1 MSTSFKENIYKL
13 LSIVVKT
20 NLEIIYDDG
29 IDICNIIKLFFSDYV
44 IFLTS
49 KYFFYNFDIFCLKKN
64 LLKYF
69 DKYDVIYLN
78 YTNKNKIINL
88 INIINNFIK
97 NSDIHTKN
105 KFMNIL
111 IQEKYFKN
119 IVHKRMKEIY
129 FSDNNIEPSILYKK
143 ILFANQ
149 ELFLPFNNYVIK
161 KMEYKLRTFC
171 QIAEKLGAEKIIIEY
186 SNNIENTTKTNIN
199 TNVLNIGFG
208 GKVDNNENINN
219 SIKIVLEYPNNT
231 YDINLNKYY
240 IINSILDE
248 NDFMITKQEFE
259 SDLELRFLIDARCV
273 NLIHK
278 YHTNFIISHMNNI
291 EQKIFMKASK
301 YGLDMGH
308 CKINNENT
316 KISILIEF
324 VPLHNNFNIIDGTN
338 IHVLREGFVY
348 LSNIIKMEN
357 SYTKLLGF
365 IKSHLNA
372 IEKKWIQLPY
382 QYNYINDI
390 SKIYYTIFNLNFK
403 DNELELLLRKYFE
416 NNLHWDTFI
425 KFRDLIL
432 KGSDNELDK
441 INFIT
446 FQFYDI
452 LNCKKNIM
460 DNINKYIY
468 NEYDTFNNKQRNN
481 INNVSNSNNSEENV
495 VNLDELENSDF
506 DFDDSV
512 SFEDFEKKT
521 YKNNYNFFEENRNK
535 IIKILITSFKK
546 SFYFKGGLSDNV
558 FDSQLLIKKI
568 KNIIYFYFDYE
579 MKSLNEEYEACVLNK
594 NNIDFNYL
602 IDEII
607 NTVSIKILV
616 NNNYKKNDTTPK
628 LKNNKEDKI
637 SLLVRQKKI
646 FINFLLRYHN
656 FKKDNAKVNEFI
668 IKSVNKNIKN
678 TENTKKNNNIYTL
691 KNALTIN
698 LNAIIP
704 LTEIYKNYSKYKLFY
719 VWENINNVISYFD

>member
-1 MSTSFKENIYKL
+1 
-13 LSIVVKT
+13 
-20 NLEIIYDDG
+20 
-29 IDICNIIKLFFSDYV
+29 
-44 IFLTS
+44 
-49 KYFFYNFDIFCLKKN
+49 
-64 LLKYF
+64 
-69 DKYDVIYLN
+69 
-78 YTNKNKIINL
+78 
-88 INIINNFIK
+88 
-97 NSDIHTKN
+97 
-105 KFMNIL
+105 
-111 IQEKYFKN
+111 
-119 IVHKRMKEIY
+119 MKEI
-129 FSDNNIEPSILYKK
+129 FFFDNNIEPSILYKK
-143 ILFANQ
+143 ILFSNQ

-171 QIAEKLGAEKIIIEY
+171 QIAEKLGSEKIIIEY
-186 SNNIENTTKTNIN
+186 ANNIENSTKANINTSIN
-199 TNVLNIGFG
+199 TNVLNIG

-248 NDFMITKQEFE
+248 NDYMITKEEFE

-278 YHTNFIISHMNNI
+278 YHTNFIITHMNNI

-308 CKINNENT
+308 SKINNENT

-324 VPLHNNFNIIDGTN
+324 IPLHNNFNIIDGTN

-403 DNELELLLRKYFE
+403 DNELEVLLRKYFE

-432 KGSDNELDK
+432 KGSDNEMDK

-460 DNINKYIY
+460 DKINKYIF
-468 NEYDTFNNKQRNN
+468 NEYETFINTQKNK
-481 INNVSNSNNSEENV
+481 INNLSNSINNNDENENV
-495 VNLDELENSDF
+495 INLTDIETSEF

-512 SFEDFEKKT
+512 SFENFEKDT
-521 YKNNYNFFEENRNK
+521 YKNNYDFFEKNKDK
-535 IIKILITSFKK
+535 IIKIIITSFKK

-558 FDSQLLIKKI
+558 FDSQLLVKKV

-579 MKSLNEEYEACVLNK
+579 MKSLNEDYESCVLNK
-594 NNIDFNYL
+594 NNVEFNYL

-637 SLLVRQKKI
+637 SLLVRQQKI
-646 FINFLLRYHN
+646 FINFLLKYHS

-668 IKSVNKNIKN
+668 IKSIKK
-678 TENTKKNNNIYTL
+678 TTNNNNSTYTL
-691 KNALTIN
+691 KTALTNN
-698 LNAIIP
+698 LSIIIP
-704 LTEIYKNYSKYKLFY
+704 PSVIYKNYSKYKLFY
-719 VWENINNVISYFD
+719 VWENLNDVINYFD

>member
-1 MSTSFKENIYKL
+1 MSTLFKQNIYKL
-13 LSIVVKT
+13 LSVVVKT
-20 NLEIIYDDG
+20 NLEIIFDTDL
-29 IDICNIIKLFFSDYV
+29 DICNIIKLFFSDYV

-49 KYFFYNFDIFCLKKN
+49 KYFFFNFDIFCLKKN
-64 LLKYF
+64 LLQYF
-69 DKYDVIYLN
+69 DKYDVVYLN

-97 NSDIHTKN
+97 NSDINTKN
-105 KFMNIL
+105 KFMSLL
-111 IQEKYFKN
+111 IQESKFKN
-119 IVHKRMKEIY
+119 IIHKRMKEIY
-129 FSDNNIEPSILYKK
+129 FFDNNIEPSILYKK
-143 ILFANQ
+143 ILFSNQ

-171 QIAEKLGAEKIIIEY
+171 QIAEKLGSEKIIIEY
-186 SNNIENTTKTNIN
+186 ANIN
-199 TNVLNIGFG
+199 ILNIG

-248 NDFMITKQEFE
+248 NDYMITKEEFE

-278 YHTNFIISHMNNI
+278 YHTNFIITHMNNI

-301 YGLDMGH
+301 YGLDMKH
-308 CKINNENT
+308 SKINNENT

-324 VPLHNNFNIIDGTN
+324 IPLHNNFNIIDGTN

-348 LSNIIKMEN
+348 LSNIIKIEN

-403 DNELELLLRKYFE
+403 DNELEVLLRKYFE

-432 KGSDNELDK
+432 KGSDNEMDK

-460 DNINKYIY
+460 DKINKYIF
-468 NEYDTFNNKQRNN
+468 NEYETFINTQKNK
-481 INNVSNSNNSEENV
+481 INNLSNSINNNDENENV
-495 VNLDELENSDF
+495 INLTDIETSEF

-512 SFEDFEKKT
+512 SFENFEKDT
-521 YKNNYNFFEENRNK
+521 YKNNYDFFDKNKDK
-535 IIKILITSFKK
+535 IIKIIITSFKK

-558 FDSQLLIKKI
+558 FDSQLLVKKV

-579 MKSLNEEYEACVLNK
+579 MKSLNEDYESCVLNK
-594 NNIDFNYL
+594 NNVEFNYL

-637 SLLVRQKKI
+637 SLLVRQQKI
-646 FINFLLRYHN
+646 FINFLLKYHS

-668 IKSVNKNIKN
+668 IKSIKK
-678 TENTKKNNNIYTL
+678 TTNNNNTL
-691 KNALTIN
+691 KTALTNN
-698 LNAIIP
+698 LTDIIP
-704 LTEIYKNYSKYKLFY
+704 LSVIYKNYSKYKLFY
-719 VWENINNVISYFD
+719 VWENLEYIINYFD